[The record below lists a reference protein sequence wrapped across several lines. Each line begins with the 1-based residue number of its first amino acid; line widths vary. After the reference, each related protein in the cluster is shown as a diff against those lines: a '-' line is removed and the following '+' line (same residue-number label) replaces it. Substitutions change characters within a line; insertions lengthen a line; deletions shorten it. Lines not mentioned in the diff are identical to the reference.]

1 MELNKEQK
9 EAIEKTDGKISVV
22 AGPGSGKTRVLI
34 ERVLNLIK
42 MGKPQSKILLIT
54 FTNKV
59 REEIIE
65 RLFNEIGEN
74 DVKIHTFH
82 SFASE
87 IIKKYFKEINVN
99 KNLKILDEDDLK
111 LLILESQY
119 ALISENEIFKNEA
132 IDIDEFIKSGL
143 YKNKLSLKSVFTKK
157 LVDKFNLLKSEN
169 NYSTYDDLIESLFL
183 ILKKV
188 KLRNQIVKTID
199 YLMIDECQDLNEEQY
214 VIVELLEK
222 SGLKNIFMVGDLD
235 QSIYAWRGARPNLFL
250 NFYNNSYQI
259 KLKNNY
265 RSHKDIIEIAKK
277 LISFND
283 DRIHIDYAAKAE
295 HKEGSVQVLDHV
307 NNDMQS
313 KYISEE
319 ILNIFK
325 KGEKP
330 NDIAILFRMNYQA
343 KTIINELIINKI
355 YYKIYN
361 EKEFYAKK
369 EIKDVISLLKI
380 LNDDSDLISW
390 RRTIDNLIKLS
401 LDDNLYIYRLKEKNF
416 KDKIELLFLNKE
428 EDEAQ
433 IFKRFLNIINDLQK
447 NQSLNYLEKTLLLLK
462 ELKYKKLVFHNN
474 NEIIDNVDLF
484 LAEVKSSIMRKISL
498 DEFLLNLGLGNND
511 KDDEKCIKLMSIH
524 SAKGLEFNQ
533 VFILNVNQGIIPHKH
548 SIETSD
554 ISEERRLM
562 YVGITR
568 AKKHLYLNYTTDK
581 EKSIFL
587 DEI

>member
-319 ILNIFK
+319 ILNIFR

>member
-119 ALISENEIFKNEA
+119 ALISENEIFKNES

-295 HKEGSVQVLDHV
+295 HKEGSVQILDHV

-343 KTIINELIINKI
+343 KTIVNELIINKI

-433 IFKRFLNIINDLQK
+433 IFKKFLNIINDLQK

>member
-9 EAIEKTDGKISVV
+9 EAIEKTEGKISVV

-119 ALISENEIFKNEA
+119 ALISENEIFKNES

-295 HKEGSVQVLDHV
+295 HKEGSVQILDHV

-343 KTIINELIINKI
+343 KTIVNELIINKI

-433 IFKRFLNIINDLQK
+433 IFKKFLNIINDLQK

>member
-9 EAIEKTDGKISVV
+9 EAIEKTEGKISVV

-416 KDKIELLFLNKE
+416 KDKIELLFFNKE

-433 IFKRFLNIINDLQK
+433 IFKKFLNIINDLQK

>member
-295 HKEGSVQVLDHV
+295 HKEGSVQILDHV

-433 IFKRFLNIINDLQK
+433 IFKKFLNIINDLQK

>member
-222 SGLKNIFMVGDLD
+222 SEFF
-235 QSIYAWRGARPNLFL
+235 PLF
-250 NFYNNSYQI
+250 
-259 KLKNNY
+259 
-265 RSHKDIIEIAKK
+265 
-277 LISFND
+277 
-283 DRIHIDYAAKAE
+283 
-295 HKEGSVQVLDHV
+295 
-307 NNDMQS
+307 
-313 KYISEE
+313 
-319 ILNIFK
+319 
-325 KGEKP
+325 
-330 NDIAILFRMNYQA
+330 
-343 KTIINELIINKI
+343 
-355 YYKIYN
+355 
-361 EKEFYAKK
+361 
-369 EIKDVISLLKI
+369 
-380 LNDDSDLISW
+380 
-390 RRTIDNLIKLS
+390 
-401 LDDNLYIYRLKEKNF
+401 
-416 KDKIELLFLNKE
+416 
-428 EDEAQ
+428 
-433 IFKRFLNIINDLQK
+433 
-447 NQSLNYLEKTLLLLK
+447 
-462 ELKYKKLVFHNN
+462 
-474 NEIIDNVDLF
+474 
-484 LAEVKSSIMRKISL
+484 
-498 DEFLLNLGLGNND
+498 
-511 KDDEKCIKLMSIH
+511 
-524 SAKGLEFNQ
+524 
-533 VFILNVNQGIIPHKH
+533 
-548 SIETSD
+548 
-554 ISEERRLM
+554 
-562 YVGITR
+562 
-568 AKKHLYLNYTTDK
+568 
-581 EKSIFL
+581 
-587 DEI
+587 

>member
-9 EAIEKTDGKISVV
+9 EAIEKTEGKISVV

-188 KLRNQIVKTID
+188 KLRNQIVKTIE

-295 HKEGSVQVLDHV
+295 HKEGSVQILDHV

-343 KTIINELIINKI
+343 KTIVNELIINKI

-433 IFKRFLNIINDLQK
+433 IFKKFLNIINDLQK

>member
-295 HKEGSVQVLDHV
+295 HKEGSVQILDHV

-390 RRTIDNLIKLS
+390 RRTIDNLIKL
-401 LDDNLYIYRLKEKNF
+401 
-416 KDKIELLFLNKE
+416 
-428 EDEAQ
+428 
-433 IFKRFLNIINDLQK
+433 
-447 NQSLNYLEKTLLLLK
+447 
-462 ELKYKKLVFHNN
+462 
-474 NEIIDNVDLF
+474 
-484 LAEVKSSIMRKISL
+484 
-498 DEFLLNLGLGNND
+498 
-511 KDDEKCIKLMSIH
+511 
-524 SAKGLEFNQ
+524 
-533 VFILNVNQGIIPHKH
+533 
-548 SIETSD
+548 
-554 ISEERRLM
+554 
-562 YVGITR
+562 
-568 AKKHLYLNYTTDK
+568 
-581 EKSIFL
+581 
-587 DEI
+587 

>member
-9 EAIEKTDGKISVV
+9 EAIEKTEGKISVV

-295 HKEGSVQVLDHV
+295 HKEGSVQILDHV

-433 IFKRFLNIINDLQK
+433 IFKKFLNIINDLQK